1 MKSPERV
8 WREKAWIWAP
18 VLIFFLVNLVAF
30 GIYRLGYANR
40 VGALEERLA
49 ADRSELAKLV
59 ERERT
64 VALGVERARA
74 SRTGIRQLYQDRFS
88 TRKRRLTLIIAEVQE
103 LAKKAGLDP
112 KDITYPE
119 ERIDDFGLVRRAFNF
134 SVGGTYGALRRF
146 FDLLETSNSFVT
158 IEGVDLVAADAA
170 EAGAELRMDLKLSTL
185 FALDE
190 ANPFAA
196 SARPGA
202 APSAPAATKAKTPA
216 DLALAGPQK
225 PRAAGVDE

>member
-8 WREKAWIWAP
+8 WREKAWVWAP
-18 VLIFFLVNLVAF
+18 VLIFFLINLVAF
-30 GIYRLGYANR
+30 AVYRLGYANR

-64 VALGVERARA
+64 VAAGVERARS
-74 SRTGIRQLYQDRFS
+74 SRTGIRELYQDRFS
-88 TRKRRLTLIIAEVQE
+88 TRKRRLTQIIAEVQE

-119 ERIDDFGLVRRAFNF
+119 ERLDDFGLVRRAFNF
-134 SVGGTYGALRRF
+134 SVGGTYSALRRF
-146 FDLLETSNSFVT
+146 FDLLETSGSFVT
-158 IEGVDLVAADAA
+158 IEGVDLVAADDAA
-170 EAGAELRMDLKLSTL
+170 GPELRMDIKLSTL

-190 ANPFAA
+190 ANPFAT

-202 APSAPAATKAKTPA
+202 APAAAKEKTPA

-225 PRAAGVDE
+225 APAAGGDE